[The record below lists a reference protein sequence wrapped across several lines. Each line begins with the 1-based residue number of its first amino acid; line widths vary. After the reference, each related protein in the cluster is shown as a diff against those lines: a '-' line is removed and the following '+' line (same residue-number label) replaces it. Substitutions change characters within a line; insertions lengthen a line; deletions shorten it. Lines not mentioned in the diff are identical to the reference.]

1 MTARWIALR
10 VLSALATLAFVLVFN
25 FFLFRAVGDP
35 KKDLARDPHLSL
47 AGQQALIHE
56 RGLDQS
62 KWVQFERYVS
72 QTLRGDLGTSFKT
85 QHTVMHDLMQALP
98 NTLLLVGIAT
108 ILASLLGPYLG
119 LAAGWKRGRGRDTAL
134 TQSSVVLYSMPEYW
148 LGTLLI
154 AAFAVSW
161 PLLPAGLRN
170 TPGSTATGWSHYW
183 DVTQHAILPVAT
195 LTLSLLGQYTVN
207 MRSSVIDVMQEDYVL
222 TARAIGL
229 TPRQVRRRHV
239 VPNALL
245 PVVTVI
251 GLNFGLILGGVVT
264 IEALFSWPG
273 LGKLTLDAIDA
284 KDYPMLQGIFLLAS
298 VMVIVSNLLT
308 DLLYSRLDPRI
319 RG

>member
-1 MTARWIALR
+1 KAMI
-10 VLSALATLAFVLVFN
+10 
-25 FFLFRAVGDP
+25 
-35 KKDLARDPHLSL
+35 
-47 AGQQALIHE
+47 
-56 RGLDQS
+56 
-62 KWVQFERYVS
+62 QF
-72 QTLRGDLGTSFKT
+72 
-85 QHTVMHDLMQALP
+85 
-98 NTLLLVGIAT
+98 
-108 ILASLLGPYLG
+108 LASLLGPYLG
-119 LAAGWKRGRGRDTAL
+119 LVAGWKRGRPRDTAL

-161 PLLPAGLRN
+161 PLLPAGLRS
-170 TPGSTATGWSHYW
+170 TPGSTAVGWSHYW

-251 GLNFGLILGGVVT
+251 GLNFGLVLGGVVT
-264 IEALFSWPG
+264 VEALFSWPG

-298 VMVIVSNLLT
+298 LMVIVCNLAT